1 MNVFFEREIE
11 LTIQLGAGTFGEQ
24 VGDTVTLSGLRIY
37 ADTSAP
43 CGDSMGAM
51 QLRVYGLT
59 QSMMNQ
65 ITTIG
70 VFGQVGGSSK
80 ITVAAGEKGKAL
92 TTIFQGS
99 IWQAWAD
106 YNNAPEV
113 AFNVIAYTGMTAALK
128 PVGAKSYTGATDVSF
143 VMESLAMD
151 AGWAFVDSGVNVTLS
166 NPYFPGSTLDQ
177 IRECARS
184 ADIYYKVENETLTIW
199 PKNGF
204 VQSSEPII
212 SAETGMIG
220 YPSLSSQGM
229 TVKTLFN
236 PGVTMGGMLN
246 VESSLK
252 MATGKFQVLNYT
264 HSISSLAPGGPW
276 FTEILCFPAK

>member
-11 LTIQLGAGTFGEQ
+11 LTIQLGAGAFGEQ

-37 ADTSAP
+37 ADMSAP
-43 CGDSMGAM
+43 CGETMGTG

-65 ITTIG
+65 LTTIG
-70 VFGQVGGSSK
+70 VFGQVQGASK
-80 ITVAAGEKGKAL
+80 ISVAAGEKGKVL
-92 TTIFQGS
+92 TTIMRGS

-113 AFNVIAYTGMTAALK
+113 AFNAIIHVGMTAALK
-128 PVGAKSYTGATDVSF
+128 PVEANSYTGATDVSF
-143 VMESLAMD
+143 IMASLAMD
-151 AGWAFVDSGVNVTLS
+151 AGWGFVDGGVNVTLS
-166 NPYFPGSTLDQ
+166 NPYLPGTILDQ
-177 IRECARS
+177 IKECARS
-184 ADIYYKVENETLTIW
+184 ADIYFKVENEILTIW
-199 PKNGF
+199 NKDEV
-204 VQSSEPII
+204 VQSSEPTI
-212 SAETGMIG
+212 SAATGMVG

-229 TVKTLFN
+229 SVKTLFN
-236 PGVTMGGMLN
+236 PSITMGGIVN
-246 VESSLK
+246 VESSINLAIK
-252 MATGKFQVLNYT
+252 RFKVLGLT